1 MSLPFKHQSAQV
13 RALSA
18 LPGGG
23 VPATYL
29 NSQQTAAEKKAV
41 FNELTQAF
49 PSCKLL
55 YVTPEQF
62 VKSTALAEVLSKLDR
77 RGLLAC
83 FVVDEVRHA
92 SAYVDPSVRKG
103 VCNHNLLTAE
113 IMARIAVVQALKVS
127 NREICSE

>member
-1 MSLPFKHQSAQV
+1 MQHCLWVLADTCAMSLSLKHQSAQV

-29 NSQQTAAEKKAV
+29 NSQQTSAEKKAV

-83 FVVDEVRHA
+83 FVVDEVRRA
-92 SAYVDPSVRKG
+92 SAYYMDLNVRKG
-103 VCNHNLLTAE
+103 VCKHT
-113 IMARIAVVQALKVS
+113 
-127 NREICSE
+127 